1 MISSEDSL
9 DITELVAL
17 ADSVHQNMKENEE
30 GWGRRAV
37 HHQGKRKG
45 EIASVCPDHHT
56 PLHCVC
62 QCVS

>member
-30 GWGRRAV
+30 GWGGGLSTIREE
-37 HHQGKRKG
+37 KR
-45 EIASVCPDHHT
+45 
-56 PLHCVC
+56 
-62 QCVS
+62 